1 MPKYIVVAGGVMS
14 GVGKGVT
21 TASIGKILQEHGY
34 KVTAIKIDPYINYD
48 AGTLRPTEH
57 GEVWVTDDGGE
68 IDQDLGTYARF
79 LNLDIPK
86 RNNITTG
93 QIYKTVIDRERQ
105 GEYLGQTV
113 QFIPHIPDEIKCRI
127 KEASNDFDFVLI
139 EVGGTIG
146 DYENIPFLFALKSL
160 ERDVGKQNLVYVLIT
175 YLPIPS
181 HIEEMKTKPTQ
192 QAIRLLSESG
202 IFPDFIICR
211 AKKPLDIVR
220 KKKIETYANII
231 SEHVISE
238 PDIETVYQIPL
249 DLEKEKLGE
258 KILKEFGIKSKKQ
271 PNWHSWQKLVENILN
286 PKKTVK
292 IAIVGKYIDIGD
304 YNLADSYISIN
315 QALMHAGASLNIG
328 VEINWLD
335 SKMFE
340 NSKTSENQRF
350 SWPRKSKGFSRESL
364 NELKNYNGVI
374 VPGGFGASGVEGK
387 INAINFARINKVP
400 YLGLCYGLQLAVVEF
415 ARNVCN
421 LRDAHTTEVEP
432 KTSAPVIDVQPA
444 QREILEKHLY
454 GGTMR
459 LGAYAAILKDK
470 SKVLKLYEETG
481 RLKEDEKRIQELM
494 KDKSQAFRL
503 GILEMS
509 VNRSRMRGSQ
519 DSLANSPISEHAQ
532 KPKVFDKNKKIV
544 LERHRHRYEVNPK
557 FVDLI
562 EKNGMVFSGYYER
575 FDKTK
580 LMEYIE
586 LQNHPY
592 FVGTQA
598 HPEFKSRLGNP
609 SPLFYGFIK
618 ACGK

>member
-34 KVTAIKIDPYINYD
+34 KVTATKIDPYINYD

-68 IDQDLGTYARF
+68 IDQDLGTYERF
-79 LNLDIPK
+79 LNSDIPK

-93 QIYKTVIDRERQ
+93 QIYKTVIDKERQ

-113 QFIPHIPDEIKCRI
+113 QFIPHIPDEIKIRI
-127 KEASNDFDFVLI
+127 KEASNDYDFVLV

-160 ERDVGKQNLVYVLIT
+160 ERDIGKQNLTYVLIT

-211 AKKPLDIVR
+211 AKKALDVVR

-231 SEHVISE
+231 SEYVISE

-258 KILKEFGIKSKKQ
+258 KILKEFGMKSKRQ
-271 PNWHSWQKLVENILN
+271 PDWREWRKLVGNILN
-286 PKKTVK
+286 PKKVVK
-292 IAIVGKYIDIGD
+292 VAIVGKYIDIGD
-304 YNLADSYISIN
+304 YSLADSYISIN
-315 QALMHAGASLNIG
+315 QALTHAGASLNTG
-328 VEINWLD
+328 VEVNWLD

-340 NSKTSENQRF
+340 NNK
-350 SWPRKSKGFSRESL
+350 KSL
-364 NELKNYNGVI
+364 NELKNYDGLI

-387 INAINFARINKVP
+387 INAISYARVNKIP

-415 ARNVCN
+415 ARNVCG
-421 LRDAHTTEVEP
+421 LKDAHTTEVNP
-432 KTSAPVIDVQPA
+432 RTSAPVIDVQPA
-444 QREILEKHLY
+444 QREVLEKSMY

-459 LGAYAAILKDK
+459 LGAYAAVLKEK
-470 SKVLKLYEETG
+470 SQVLKLYEETG
-481 RLKEDEKRIQELM
+481 RLNDDVKRINELM

-503 GILEMS
+503 GILEKGNN
-509 VNRSRMRGSQ
+509 V
-519 DSLANSPISEHAQ
+519 
-532 KPKVFDKNKKIV
+532 V

-557 FVDLI
+557 YTDLL
-562 EKNGMVFSGYYER
+562 EKNGLVFSGYYIR
-575 FDKTK
+575 GDKTR

-586 LQNHPY
+586 LPNLN
-592 FVGTQA
+592 FLGTQS

-609 SPLFYGFIK
+609 SPLFYGFVK
-618 ACGK
+618 GCGKSI

>member
-68 IDQDLGTYARF
+68 IDQDLGTYERF

-93 QIYKTVIDRERQ
+93 QIYKTVIDKERQ

-113 QFIPHIPDEIKCRI
+113 QFIPHIPDEIKRRI
-127 KEASNDFDFVLI
+127 KEATNENDFVLV

-160 ERDVGKQNLVYVLIT
+160 EREVGKHNLSYVLVT

-192 QAIRLLSESG
+192 QAIRLLSENG

-211 AKKPLDIVR
+211 AKKSLDIVR

-238 PDIETVYQIPL
+238 PDIKTVYQIPL

-258 KILKEFGIKSKKQ
+258 KILKEFGMKSKKQ
-271 PNWHSWQKLVENILN
+271 PDWHEWKKLVDNILA
-286 PKKTVK
+286 PKKTIKV
-292 IAIVGKYIDIGD
+292 AIVGKYIDIGD
-304 YNLADSYISIN
+304 YALADSYLSIN
-315 QALMHAGASLNIG
+315 QALMHAGASLNAGI
-328 VEINWLD
+328 EINWLD
-335 SKMFE
+335 SKLFE
-340 NSKTSENQRF
+340 NSKS
-350 SWPRKSKGFSRESL
+350 SL
-364 NELKNYNGVI
+364 SQLKNYDGII
-374 VPGGFGASGVEGK
+374 VPGGFGSSGVEGK
-387 INAINFARINKVP
+387 INAINFARINKIP

-421 LRDAHTTEVEP
+421 LKDAHTTEVNA
-432 KTSAPVIDVQPA
+432 KAKSPVIDVQPA
-444 QREILEKHLY
+444 QREILEKNMY

-470 SKVLKLYEETG
+470 TQILKLYEETG
-481 RLKEDEKRIQELM
+481 RLKDDEKRINELM
-494 KDKSQAFRL
+494 KDKSQAFRIGL
-503 GILEMS
+503 LE
-509 VNRSRMRGSQ
+509 RG
-519 DSLANSPISEHAQ
+519 
-532 KPKVFDKNKKIV
+532 KKIV

-557 FVDLI
+557 YVDLL
-562 EKNGMVFSGYYER
+562 EKNGMIFSGYYER
-575 FDKTK
+575 FDKTR

-586 LQNHPY
+586 LHGHPY
-592 FVGTQA
+592 FIGTQA

-609 SPLFYGFIK
+609 SPLFYGFVK
-618 ACGK
+618 SALK